1 MPKTTVYVLNGYSM
15 MSLIEGLSLP
25 EIDRKE
31 NGAPYFVGGNQ
42 FVSISH
48 KDRYVVVAIS
58 DDQVGVDIE
67 AIKERPSCFKL
78 ANAYFGEKIRKG
90 DYLAFYTSWTKKEA
104 LGKFFEIGVNK
115 EILAIDSSGYNLSY
129 KGRDLSFVTQRRN
142 DIIISVCETTHNV
155 EFVWIDRVQAEKRKN
170 NL

>member
-1 MPKTTVYVLNGYSM
+1 MPKTDVYVLNGYPM
-15 MSLIEGLSLP
+15 ASLIEGLSLP

-31 NGAPYFVGGNQ
+31 NGAPFFVEGNQ

-58 DDQVGVDIE
+58 DDHVGVDIE
-67 AIKERPSCFKL
+67 SLKERPSCFKL
-78 ANAYFGEKIRKG
+78 ANAYFGEKIKKG
-90 DYLAFYTSWTKKEA
+90 DYLSFYTGWTKKEA

-115 EILAIDSSGYNLSY
+115 EILAIDTSGDSVSYN
-129 KGRDLSFVTQRRN
+129 GRELSFVTQCKN
-142 DIIISVCETTHNV
+142 DIIISVCEATDNV

-170 NL
+170 D